1 MIWWLLGGA
10 AVFAVGALTVL
21 ALCWAAARG
30 DRALAQA
37 RRDLEGE
44 PTRRRVGI

>member
-10 AVFAVGALTVL
+10 AIFAGGVFMVL
-21 ALCWAAARG
+21 AFCWAAARG
-30 DRALAQA
+30 DRQLAQA

-44 PTRRRVGI
+44 PTRRRVGL